1 MNKKPFLHD
10 RNGFFLYTL
19 DMSNEINKK
28 TVPTVVRAKVLGYC
42 MGVRRAMEGAHKAAT
57 NNSRGRVWTLGPL
70 IHNKTALDML
80 ASEGVQILKDD
91 DFTNIG
97 GDDVVVIR
105 AHGVTPAVKAN
116 VTARSKAVVDA
127 TCPRVMLSQK
137 RVADFAAKG
146 YTVII
151 AGDKNHGEV
160 TGIAGCAQAAATGT
174 SHCVLVGNK
183 QDAMDYVEEIQ
194 EGREPLPEKAMLLC
208 QTTISRSE
216 YDAIQAVLTPVLPG
230 LEVFDTIC
238 PATTERQDALADLQ
252 GQVDG
257 VLIIG
262 GKHSANTQ
270 RLLTSAQRYFDKAAL
285 IETADEIPPEFFALQ
300 RVGLSAGASTPDEVI
315 DEVERRLLQGAMDSN
330 EERKS

>member
-1 MNKKPFLHD
+1 M
-10 RNGFFLYTL
+10 
-19 DMSNEINKK
+19 NKK
-28 TVPTVVRAKVLGYC
+28 TVPTVVRAKVLGYG

-57 NNSRGRVWTLGPL
+57 NNSSGRVWTLGPL

-105 AHGVTPAVKAN
+105 AHGVTPAVKAD
-116 VTARSKAVVDA
+116 VAARSRAVVDA
-127 TCPRVMLSQK
+127 TCPRVMLSQR
-137 RVADFAAKG
+137 RVADFASRG

-160 TGIAGCAQAAATGT
+160 TGIAGCAQAAATGD
-174 SHCVLVGNK
+174 SRCVLLGSPA
-183 QDAMDYVEEIQ
+183 DAEDFVAQLRSGAAPE
-194 EGREPLPEKAMLLC
+194 LEKAILVS

-216 YDAIQAVLTPVLPG
+216 YDALVEVLSPAIEG

-252 GQVDG
+252 GLVDG

-262 GKHSANTQ
+262 GKNSANTQ

-285 IETADEIPPEFFALQ
+285 IETADEIPPEFFQLE

-315 DEVERRLLQGAMDSN
+315 DGVERRLQAG
-330 EERKS
+330 

>member
-1 MNKKPFLHD
+1 MNDNVKKKP
-10 RNGFFLYTL
+10 
-19 DMSNEINKK
+19 I
-28 TVPTVVRAKVLGYC
+28 VVRAKVLGYC
-42 MGVRRAMEGAHKAAT
+42 MGVRRAMEGAHKAAVDA
-57 NNSRGRVWTLGPL
+57 SGGKVWTLGPL

-80 ASEGVQILKDD
+80 ASEGVQILKDE
-91 DFTNIG
+91 DFSKIQK
-97 GDDVVVIR
+97 DDVVVIR
-105 AHGVTPAVKAN
+105 AHGVTPAVKNEVA
-116 VTARSKAVVDA
+116 ALSRAVVDA

-137 RVADFAAKG
+137 RVADFAARG

-160 TGIAGCAQAAATGT
+160 TGIAGCATSAATGD
-174 SHCVLVGNK
+174 SRCVLLGNTL
-183 QDAMDYVEEIQ
+183 DAAEYVAQVES
-194 EGREPLPEKAMLLC
+194 GKKVLPEKAILIS
-208 QTTISRSE
+208 QTTISRRE
-216 YDAIQAVLTPVLPG
+216 YDSIAEVLAPVIGG

-262 GKHSANTQ
+262 GKNSANTQ

-285 IETADEIPPEFFALQ
+285 IETADEIPIEFFDLE

-315 DEVERRLLQGAMDSN
+315 DGVERRLQTGGD
-330 EERKS
+330 

>member
-1 MNKKPFLHD
+1 MKIQNRFCMTETVFFCRIYSMTTENHKKKGP
-10 RNGFFLYTL
+10 
-19 DMSNEINKK
+19 K
-28 TVPTVVRAKVLGYC
+28 VVRAKVLGYC
-42 MGVRRAMEGAHKAAT
+42 MGVRKAMEGAHKAAKDS
-57 NNSRGRVWTLGPL
+57 SRGQVWTLGPL

-91 DFTNIG
+91 DFSKIQ

-105 AHGVTPAVKAN
+105 AHGVTPAVKAD
-116 VTARSKAVVDA
+116 VTARSRAVVDA

-137 RVADFAAKG
+137 RVADFASRG
-146 YTVII
+146 YTVFI

-160 TGIAGCAQAAATGT
+160 TGIAGCAQAAATGD
-174 SHCVLVGNK
+174 SRCVLIGSRR
-183 QDAMDYVEEIQ
+183 DAEEFVAQIRLG
-194 EGREPLPEKAMLLC
+194 ETPEPEKAILIS

-216 YDAIQAVLTPVLPG
+216 YDSIAEVLSPTIGG

-238 PATTERQDALADLQ
+238 PATTERQEALADLQ

-262 GKHSANTQ
+262 GKNSANTQ

-285 IETADEIPPEFFALQ
+285 IETADEIPPEFFQLE

-315 DEVERRLLQGAMDSN
+315 DGVERRLQAG
-330 EERKS
+330 

>member
-1 MNKKPFLHD
+1 
-10 RNGFFLYTL
+10 
-19 DMSNEINKK
+19 MSNELNKK

-42 MGVRRAMEGAHKAAT
+42 MGVRRAMEGAQKAAT
-57 NNSRGRVWTLGPL
+57 NNPSGRVWTLGPL

-91 DFTNIG
+91 DFAKIG

-105 AHGVTPAVKAN
+105 AHGVTPAVKAD

-174 SHCVLVGNK
+174 SSCVLLGNK
-183 QDAMDYVEEIQ
+183 QDALEYVEHIKAGQ
-194 EGREPLPEKAMLLC
+194 EPLPEKAMLLC

-216 YDAIQAVLTPVLPG
+216 YDAIQAVLTPVLAG

-252 GQVDG
+252 GKVDG

-270 RLLTSAQRYFDKAAL
+270 RLLTSAQRYFDKAEL
-285 IETADEIPPEFFALQ
+285 IETADEIPPDFFELQ

-315 DEVERRLLQGAMDSN
+315 DEVERRLQQGEHKLF
-330 EERKS
+330 EEIKA

>member
-1 MNKKPFLHD
+1 M
-10 RNGFFLYTL
+10 
-19 DMSNEINKK
+19 NKK

-57 NNSRGRVWTLGPL
+57 NNSSGRVWTLGPL

-91 DFTNIG
+91 DFTKIG

-105 AHGVTPAVKAN
+105 AHGVTPVVKAD

-160 TGIAGCAQAAATGT
+160 TGIAGCAEAAATGN
-174 SHCVLVGNK
+174 SRCILVGNRD
-183 QDAMDYVEEIQ
+183 DAQDYVTQIQ
-194 EGREPLPEKAMLLC
+194 DGREPLPEKAILIC

-216 YDAIQAVLTPVLPG
+216 YDSIENVLVPAISG

-238 PATTERQDALADLQ
+238 PATTERQDALVDLQ

-270 RLLTSAQRYFDKAAL
+270 RLLTSALRYFDKAAL
-285 IETADEIPPEFFALQ
+285 IETADEIPSEFFQLE

-315 DEVERRLLQGAMDSN
+315 DEVERRLQAGENILH
-330 EERKS
+330 EEIKL

>member
-1 MNKKPFLHD
+1 MNMKRRP
-10 RNGFFLYTL
+10 
-19 DMSNEINKK
+19 E
-28 TVPTVVRAKVLGYC
+28 VVRAQVLGYC
-42 MGVRRAMEGAHKAAT
+42 MGVRKAMEGAHKAAAQKAG
-57 NNSRGRVWTLGPL
+57 GRVWTLGPL

-91 DFTNIG
+91 DFSQIG
-97 GDDVVVIR
+97 GEDVVVIR
-105 AHGVTPAVKAN
+105 AHGVTPAVKAD
-116 VTARSKAVVDA
+116 VTGRSKAVVDA

-137 RVADFAAKG
+137 RVADFASRG

-160 TGIAGCAQAAATGT
+160 TGIAGCAEAAATGD
-174 SHCVLVGNK
+174 SRCVLIGNRG
-183 QDAMDYVEEIQ
+183 DAEDFVARVQ
-194 EGREPLPEKAMLLC
+194 SGAEPLPEKAILIS

-216 YDAIQAVLTPVLPG
+216 YDAIAEALSPAIAG

-238 PATTERQDALADLQ
+238 PATTERQEALADLQ
-252 GQVDG
+252 GRVDG

-262 GKHSANTQ
+262 GKNSANTQ

-285 IETADEIPPEFFALQ
+285 IESADEIPPEFFQLE

-315 DEVERRLLQGAMDSN
+315 DGVERRLQAG
-330 EERKS
+330 

>member
-1 MNKKPFLHD
+1 M
-10 RNGFFLYTL
+10 
-19 DMSNEINKK
+19 NKK
-28 TVPTVVRAKVLGYC
+28 TVPTVVRANVLGYC

-57 NNSRGRVWTLGPL
+57 NNSSGRVWTLGPL

-105 AHGVTPAVKAN
+105 AHGVTPAVKAD

-183 QDAMDYVEEIQ
+183 QDAMDYVAQIQ

-270 RLLTSAQRYFDKAAL
+270 RLLTSAQRYFDKAEL
-285 IETADEIPPEFFALQ
+285 IETADEIPSEFFALQ

-315 DEVERRLLQGAMDSN
+315 DEVEQRLLQGAVDSN